1 MKTYIPLNG
10 LSGVAIAVLPS
21 IICIQ
26 LTFSDGL
33 GGVSDKSDESDKSDK
48 SDGSGGRTPYLI
60 HLNPIYT
67 IFFEANKSKSRNLEN
82 LISNFFRARQ
92 TLICFRF
99 GNI

>member
-33 GGVSDKSDESDKSDK
+33 GGEW
-48 SDGSGGRTPYLI
+48 RE
-60 HLNPIYT
+60 
-67 IFFEANKSKSRNLEN
+67 IFCVNGVGDFDVPW
-82 LISNFFRARQ
+82 FFC
-92 TLICFRF
+92 IFVINNCH
-99 GNI
+99 

>member
-33 GGVSDKSDESDKSDK
+33 GGMGASMRN
-48 SDGSGGRTPYLI
+48 GYFF
-60 HLNPIYT
+60 YT
-67 IFFEANKSKSRNLEN
+67 IFDVNT
-82 LISNFFRARQ
+82 
-92 TLICFRF
+92 TL
-99 GNI
+99 GHLL

>member
-33 GGVSDKSDESDKSDK
+33 GGYFGV
-48 SDGSGGRTPYLI
+48 PL
-60 HLNPIYT
+60 PI
-67 IFFEANKSKSRNLEN
+67 F
-82 LISNFFRARQ
+82 
-92 TLICFRF
+92 
-99 GNI
+99 

>member
-33 GGVSDKSDESDKSDK
+33 GGVAVKRRKTPDKIILWL
-48 SDGSGGRTPYLI
+48 GT
-60 HLNPIYT
+60 
-67 IFFEANKSKSRNLEN
+67 
-82 LISNFFRARQ
+82 
-92 TLICFRF
+92 
-99 GNI
+99 

>member
-33 GGVSDKSDESDKSDK
+33 GGV
-48 SDGSGGRTPYLI
+48 
-60 HLNPIYT
+60 
-67 IFFEANKSKSRNLEN
+67 
-82 LISNFFRARQ
+82 FRC
-92 TLICFRF
+92 TFTDILKLL
-99 GNI
+99 

>member
-33 GGVSDKSDESDKSDK
+33 GGWKLDKN
-48 SDGSGGRTPYLI
+48 G
-60 HLNPIYT
+60 
-67 IFFEANKSKSRNLEN
+67 
-82 LISNFFRARQ
+82 
-92 TLICFRF
+92 
-99 GNI
+99 

>member
-33 GGVSDKSDESDKSDK
+33 GGGYRIPSMMFSILMVAWKAASIWS
-48 SDGSGGRTPYLI
+48 T
-60 HLNPIYT
+60 
-67 IFFEANKSKSRNLEN
+67 SRPRVLMMCP
-82 LISNFFRARQ
+82 L
-92 TLICFRF
+92 
-99 GNI
+99 

>member
-33 GGVSDKSDESDKSDK
+33 GGRAKH
-48 SDGSGGRTPYLI
+48 P
-60 HLNPIYT
+60 NPIFLHLFYPLKPD
-67 IFFEANKSKSRNLEN
+67 FHRFKKSQQVNESTGQRVIGYRGKIGDNG
-82 LISNFFRARQ
+82 F
-92 TLICFRF
+92 
-99 GNI
+99 

>member
-33 GGVSDKSDESDKSDK
+33 GGGENWVILSDFGIKFGESLKIVGK
-48 SDGSGGRTPYLI
+48 KFAYV
-60 HLNPIYT
+60 
-67 IFFEANKSKSRNLEN
+67 
-82 LISNFFRARQ
+82 
-92 TLICFRF
+92 
-99 GNI
+99 

>member
-33 GGVSDKSDESDKSDK
+33 GG
-48 SDGSGGRTPYLI
+48 G
-60 HLNPIYT
+60 
-67 IFFEANKSKSRNLEN
+67 
-82 LISNFFRARQ
+82 
-92 TLICFRF
+92 RF
-99 GNI
+99 GGGGNFW

>member
-33 GGVSDKSDESDKSDK
+33 GGS
-48 SDGSGGRTPYLI
+48 GSGWS
-60 HLNPIYT
+60 LNG
-67 IFFEANKSKSRNLEN
+67 L
-82 LISNFFRARQ
+82 LW
-92 TLICFRF
+92 
-99 GNI
+99 G

>member
-33 GGVSDKSDESDKSDK
+33 GGRNMPKACRYGMMKSQRLKHFFGRLLCEYLHFFGRLFYLGISWGKK
-48 SDGSGGRTPYLI
+48 CFVFVGGFLGDFITLWVVY
-60 HLNPIYT
+60 
-67 IFFEANKSKSRNLEN
+67 FFA
-82 LISNFFRARQ
+82 
-92 TLICFRF
+92 
-99 GNI
+99 

>member
-33 GGVSDKSDESDKSDK
+33 GGGDLEVGE
-48 SDGSGGRTPYLI
+48 
-60 HLNPIYT
+60 
-67 IFFEANKSKSRNLEN
+67 IFGK
-82 LISNFFRARQ
+82 
-92 TLICFRF
+92 F
-99 GNI
+99 GA

>member
-33 GGVSDKSDESDKSDK
+33 GRGAQKQKHKKQPFSDASAS
-48 SDGSGGRTPYLI
+48 
-60 HLNPIYT
+60 HL
-67 IFFEANKSKSRNLEN
+67 SLV
-82 LISNFFRARQ
+82 LWHV
-92 TLICFRF
+92 
-99 GNI
+99 

>member
-33 GGVSDKSDESDKSDK
+33 GGGMKKAAVV
-48 SDGSGGRTPYLI
+48 GSLWGRSEGDSNSRIAFDDYTLSRRASSATRASL
-60 HLNPIYT
+60 HLRVRSWQCEIAVAPQM
-67 IFFEANKSKSRNLEN
+67 RVQ
-82 LISNFFRARQ
+82 R
-92 TLICFRF
+92 
-99 GNI
+99 

>member
-33 GGVSDKSDESDKSDK
+33 GG
-48 SDGSGGRTPYLI
+48 GSPPFKGRAW
-60 HLNPIYT
+60 
-67 IFFEANKSKSRNLEN
+67 EGR
-82 LISNFFRARQ
+82 
-92 TLICFRF
+92 
-99 GNI
+99 

>member
-33 GGVSDKSDESDKSDK
+33 GGLWGVAEGMALVK
-48 SDGSGGRTPYLI
+48 PL
-60 HLNPIYT
+60 
-67 IFFEANKSKSRNLEN
+67 
-82 LISNFFRARQ
+82 
-92 TLICFRF
+92 
-99 GNI
+99 